1 MSKQSMMADQT
12 IDSHVLWAMGAGA
25 IPLPILDVAAVTAV
39 QLNLCKELC
48 MIYQSDYNEA
58 YAKNIISAL
67 AGASLAKIGASFL
80 KAIPVVGAFLGS
92 MPMVILAG
100 ASTYAMGQ
108 VFKKHLEIGG
118 FLSSFSFDNAQK
130 IYEDAFEKGKSYVDD
145 LRKQATQ
152 AMGYEVAPEAN
163 IPKEEPVASTPQA
176 TENTPKGTN
185 YNEMDA
191 VQKLRKLAELRDA
204 GILSQEEFQ
213 AKKDILIKDI

>member
-1 MSKQSMMADQT
+1 MMADQA

-25 IPLPILDVAAVTAV
+25 IPLPILDVAAVTAI

-67 AGASLAKIGASFL
+67 AGASLAKIGASFI
-80 KAIPVVGAFLGS
+80 KAIPIVGAFLGS

-118 FLSSFSFDNAQK
+118 FLSSFSFENAQN
-130 IYEDAFEKGKSYVDD
+130 IYSDAFERGKSYVTD
-145 LRKQATQ
+145 LQKQATR
-152 AMGYEVAPEAN
+152 AMGYEVEPDKPAQ
-163 IPKEEPVASTPQA
+163 EENPQNASPTTAQT
-176 TENTPKGTN
+176 TEKTKT
-185 YNEMDA
+185 YEEMDA
-191 VQKLRKLAELRDA
+191 FGKLKKLADLRDA
-204 GILSQEEFQ
+204 GVLTQEEFQ
-213 AKKDILIKDI
+213 AKKDILMKDI

>member
-1 MSKQSMMADQT
+1 MSKQSIMADQT

-92 MPMVILAG
+92 MPMVVLAG

-118 FLSSFSFDNAQK
+118 FLSAFSFENAQK
-130 IYEDAFEKGKSYVDD
+130 IYEDAFEKGQNYVND

-152 AMGYEVAPEAN
+152 AMGYESAETPTQ
-163 IPKEEPVASTPQA
+163 EEERPTTSTQETTKT
-176 TENTPKGTN
+176 TEPAKD
-185 YNEMDA
+185 YNDLSPLE
-191 VQKLRKLAELRDA
+191 KLKKLAELRDL
-204 GILSQEEFQ
+204 GVLTQEEFQ
-213 AKKDILIKDI
+213 AKKDILMKEI